1 MSQKKSACCFQAEVK
16 INNPNQE
23 ECLFFNSS
31 RISIS
36 RTSVEE
42 GGAGAAAS
50 SGAVRVSLLAP
61 FISQNNTIAI
71 HRNEI
76 VADRKLPYFTPFQ
89 LRSAILS
96 AFTALKA
103 GFRRRGVITSS
114 TSEVT
119 ICPKAAPII
128 TPTARSITLPLKAN
142 CLNS

>member
-1 MSQKKSACCFQAEVK
+1 MRRFFYGRFLNIETYQANIIFYHIHLKMSQKKICLLFSGRGK

-23 ECLFFNSS
+23 ECPFFNSS

-61 FISQNNTIAI
+61 LISQNNTIAI

-96 AFTALKA
+96 AFTALK
-103 GFRRRGVITSS
+103 
-114 TSEVT
+114 
-119 ICPKAAPII
+119 
-128 TPTARSITLPLKAN
+128 
-142 CLNS
+142 